1 MNSRIS
7 CRSATGYTLIELLV
21 VLVIVGVL
29 AIASVQM
36 IGNRPG
42 AAVISVMDELE
53 GVISE
58 AHKGTTSTL
67 GDITLTATGNWTAAT
82 PATLTFTGASGPADA
97 FVYTPTSRDHQYAAI
112 DCGNGWS
119 DDAITSLKDVVPFS
133 ATPASS
139 NTFLSALATSAE
151 LFKSGNAPAVING
164 YSKTVNSGFYIA
176 VVGMRGGV
184 PVSSGPVGVL
194 VMPAGSG
201 TVYKFYRSNSAES
214 WRRL

>member
-1 MNSRIS
+1 MEIRTSWKAAS
-7 CRSATGYTLIELLV
+7 GYTLIEMLLV
-21 VLVIVGVL
+21 LAIVGIM

-42 AAVISVMDELE
+42 TAVRAVMDELE
-53 GVISE
+53 GVISA

-82 PATLTFTGASGPADA
+82 PATLTYTGATGPSDM
-97 FVYTPTSRDHQYAAI
+97 FVYTPTLREHQYAAI
-112 DCGNGWS
+112 DCGSGWS
-119 DDAITSLKDVVPFS
+119 DTAIASLKSVVPFAPVAP
-133 ATPASS
+133 ATTTP
-139 NTFLSALATSAE
+139 FLDALANQ
-151 LFKSGNAPAVING
+151 LFNGGFAPVING
-164 YSKTVNSGFYIA
+164 YSKRANTGFYIA
-176 VVGMRGGV
+176 VVGMRSGT
-184 PVSSGPVGVL
+184 PITSGPVGIL